1 MNSLSLCLISVWRL
15 TFSIRWLLMVSIS
28 LLNFFTFSC
37 FLDHLK
43 QTYYSLY
50 LRIELSGLRVIV
62 FLLTLAFFI
71 MLSFLSGYF
80 SSNLQKNCNSSPKN
94 FPLTCCRHDA
104 PWLPGILGCIS
115 CTLGA
120 FSSSAKCSHHT
131 QGINIHLPLQYGLHS
146 SFIGMI
152 HDYSLHLVALPL

>member
-1 MNSLSLCLISVWRL
+1 MIVTPLWPFHLIVLSHSSLCFILTFFCFPSSWILSLSLCLISVWLL
-15 TFSIRWLLMVSIS
+15 TFSIRWLLMVSI
-28 LLNFFTFSC
+28 LLPNFFTFC

-50 LRIELSGLRVIV
+50 LRLELPGLPVIV
-62 FLLTLAFFI
+62 FLLTLAFLI

-115 CTLGA
+115 CT
-120 FSSSAKCSHHT
+120 
-131 QGINIHLPLQYGLHS
+131 
-146 SFIGMI
+146 
-152 HDYSLHLVALPL
+152 